1 MECRISWRAS
11 CRVIW
16 SSSVVAVV
24 TSTASVSECRAAE
37 LELILADGDETDAL
51 ETPLPLL
58 LPLLVCPTLESRRMM
73 LPRRVDEA
81 HESLRLLML
90 PLPLWL
96 FAVAE
101 AGRRPRFFT
110 SRL

>member
-1 MECRISWRAS
+1 
-11 CRVIW
+11 
-16 SSSVVAVV
+16 
-24 TSTASVSECRAAE
+24 VSECRAAV

-51 ETPLPLL
+51 DMPLLLL
-58 LPLLVCPTLESRRMM
+58 LPLLACPMLESRRMM
-73 LPRRVDEA
+73 LPRRPDDA

-90 PLPLWL
+90 PLLLLWL

>member
-1 MECRISWRAS
+1 M
-11 CRVIW
+11 
-16 SSSVVAVV
+16 V
-24 TSTASVSECRAAE
+24 TSTASVSECRAAA
-37 LELILADGDETDAL
+37 LELILAEVPDGDETDAL
-51 ETPLPLL
+51 EMPLPLL
-58 LPLLVCPTLESRRMM
+58 LPLLACPMLESRRMM

-90 PLPLWL
+90 PLLLWL

>member
-1 MECRISWRAS
+1 M
-11 CRVIW
+11 
-16 SSSVVAVV
+16 V
-24 TSTASVSECRAAE
+24 TSTASVSEWRAAE
-37 LELILADGDETDAL
+37 LELILVEGDETDAL
-51 ETPLPLL
+51 EMPLPLL
-58 LPLLVCPTLESRRMM
+58 LPLLVCPMLESRRMM
-73 LPRRVDEA
+73 LPRRVEEA

-90 PLPLWL
+90 PLLLW